1 MRDLKRR
8 LQRGGWDTLDDITM
22 VSPSGLYVFT
32 GIPVWSILEIFE
44 AGAKG
49 LRQFHEEKKEQIDE
63 YQCLLREGRN
73 RNLVKESQTACK
85 SEGFPSSS
93 KFGVRLLGDVQHNL
107 TWIAGINEY
116 ARTLLGN
123 HLTSRLKLRG
133 LFQVGLQFAELKGKA
148 CLYCRTL
155 LASESSHFADFPARY
170 YKMFPSSS
178 RCTTR
183 QKSSST
189 PTSPSSSSFSS
200 SPFGDDTQHVATYM
214 TMDLKMTL
222 QHKLDIR
229 RAERK
234 ILRTHE
240 YLAKLRLH
248 RLLLLSALLKQEALQ
263 AASGA
268 TTTEAQ
274 IAEIRTAMDEA
285 GINASDVKPVNI
297 SDITSIFEAA
307 DEELF
312 GEGAGI
318 VLTRMELE
326 DMKRDSDWINSGQY
340 A

>member
-1 MRDLKRR
+1 
-8 LQRGGWDTLDDITM
+8 
-22 VSPSGLYVFT
+22 
-32 GIPVWSILEIFE
+32 
-44 AGAKG
+44 
-49 LRQFHEEKKEQIDE
+49 
-63 YQCLLREGRN
+63 
-73 RNLVKESQTACK
+73 
-85 SEGFPSSS
+85 
-93 KFGVRLLGDVQHNL
+93 
-107 TWIAGINEY
+107 
-116 ARTLLGN
+116 
-123 HLTSRLKLRG
+123 
-133 LFQVGLQFAELKGKA
+133 
-148 CLYCRTL
+148 
-155 LASESSHFADFPARY
+155 
-170 YKMFPSSS
+170 
-178 RCTTR
+178 
-183 QKSSST
+183 
-189 PTSPSSSSFSS
+189 
-200 SPFGDDTQHVATYM
+200 
-214 TMDLKMTL
+214 MTL